1 MDNCAYIVCPADQT
15 GEKFALGITGRAV
28 EEHVLFDNFSDAD
41 LFCML
46 KAGKGIA
53 DIAAIVEGKLL
64 IFRFELTQ
72 TRLQLLAF

>member
-1 MDNCAYIVCPADQT
+1 MRILYAQQIEQERKNELA
-15 GEKFALGITGRAV
+15 FGITGRAV

-41 LFCML
+41 LLCIL

>member
-1 MDNCAYIVCPADQT
+1 MSSLLESRVVPSRNMFFSMI
-15 GEKFALGITGRAV
+15 
-28 EEHVLFDNFSDAD
+28 FSDAD

-64 IFRFELTQ
+64 VLRFELTQ